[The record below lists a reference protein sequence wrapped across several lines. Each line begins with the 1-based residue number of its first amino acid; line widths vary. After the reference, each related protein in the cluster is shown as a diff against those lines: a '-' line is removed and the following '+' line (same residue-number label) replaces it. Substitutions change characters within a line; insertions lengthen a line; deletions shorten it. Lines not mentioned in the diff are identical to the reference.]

1 MSNDPYSRMPDTR
14 LPQGTLTPSK
24 VSFEDFDGRRVGV
37 IYSLMAIGSMLRPRW
52 LPEKSFPPYAY
63 LRAGSHIPC
72 AIRRDIA
79 TISNLCRSPRRR
91 RLAQTYSSG
100 VSTSSITVITGK
112 LMRPGKVSGRL
123 WIEAAH
129 RACSSRD

>member
-1 MSNDPYSRMPDTR
+1 M
-14 LPQGTLTPSK
+14 
-24 VSFEDFDGRRVGV
+24 

-63 LRAGSHIPC
+63 LPGRQPHPVRQRDPAGHSYHVEPIPV
-72 AIRRDIA
+72 AAEASLDSE
-79 TISNLCRSPRRR
+79 T
-91 RLAQTYSSG
+91 SSG
-100 VSTSSITVITGK
+100 VSTSSITGITGK
-112 LMRPGKVSGRL
+112 LMRPGKVFGRL

>member
-1 MSNDPYSRMPDTR
+1 MSNDPYNRIPETR
-14 LPQGTLTPSK
+14 LPQEPSKPSK
-24 VSFEDFDGRRVGV
+24 VSFEGFEGRRVGV

-63 LRAGSHIPC
+63 LPGGSHIPC

-79 TISNLCRSPRRR
+79 TMSNLCRSPRRR

-100 VSTSSITVITGK
+100 VSTSSIMVITGK
-112 LMRPGKVSGRL
+112 LMRPGKVFGRL